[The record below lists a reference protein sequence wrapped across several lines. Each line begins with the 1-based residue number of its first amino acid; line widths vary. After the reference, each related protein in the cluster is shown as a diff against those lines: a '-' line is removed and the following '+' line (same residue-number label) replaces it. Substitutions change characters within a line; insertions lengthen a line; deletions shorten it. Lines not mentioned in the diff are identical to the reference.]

1 MRLQKEE
8 HRTKETD
15 TMLEQNNFFSG
26 SDLANLLREEPAGTE
41 SLDLASILAKLKSES
56 GGEVEMNA
64 INEGGDVED
73 LDDCEEFKL

>member
-1 MRLQKEE
+1 
-8 HRTKETD
+8 
-15 TMLEQNNFFSG
+15 MLEQNNFFSG

-73 LDDCEEFKL
+73 LDDCEEFRL